1 MKKVAGGLRLD
12 LASFRELE
20 AFAQLGTDLDAATQ
34 SKLDR
39 GYRMQELLKQG
50 QYSPMDVVDEVLS
63 IYAGTRGHLDK
74 LPRTDVAAW
83 EKAFLTFMR
92 DQKSEL
98 RKKIVDSQDLE
109 LDKTTNRNPDLEA
122 AIGEFQAQFASSKAK
137 A

>member
-1 MKKVAGGLRLD
+1 MVPPVQSLVDCPRRHHDSDFSRVNGSVVHFLD
-12 LASFRELE
+12 
-20 AFAQLGTDLDAATQ
+20 
-34 SKLDR
+34 
-39 GYRMQELLKQG
+39 
-50 QYSPMDVVDEVLS
+50 
-63 IYAGTRGHLDK
+63 GHLDK

-98 RKKIVDSQDLE
+98 RKKIVDTQDLE

-122 AIGEFQAQFASSKAK
+122 AIGEFQAQFAASKAK